1 MILHLSDDSI
11 FLDYTIDQFEAVAPG
26 QSIYLVSTSTPKKI
40 KNSNKIVACESNSD
54 QYKLIINRF
63 SDFDAIILHSLTT
76 EKAQIVNKASKN
88 VNFVWMMWGA
98 DGFYL
103 KEFHGKWYSEKTKK
117 IVSNPKEQTLKAKI
131 KKTLRNTKLYNLL
144 YLLRKGKSPSNIEKV
159 KAIKRI
165 QFLAPIIEEDFT
177 IIKEKFRL
185 KALKYLPYT
194 HGSIETLITD
204 IKKRNNIYMPK
215 ENRVLLGNSADP
227 SNNHI
232 DIFYRLKEL
241 NFVGEVICPLSYGND
256 GYKDKIIIEG
266 KRILGSSFI
275 PLVEFLPL
283 KQYQEIINSCNIVI
297 MNHYRQ
303 QAMGNINSAIWHGAK
318 VFLNQK
324 NPAYHSFNR
333 IGVKVLTIQEDFS
346 EISNSVVLMNN
357 KECITKNREALS
369 KYYSQ
374 DVVLNRTKE
383 LIKKIC

>member
-40 KNSNKIVACESNSD
+40 KNSNKIVACESNSEK
-54 QYKLIINRF
+54 YKLIINRL
-63 SDFDAIILHSLTT
+63 SDFDAIILHSLTI
-76 EKAQIVNKASKN
+76 EKAQMVNKASKN

-103 KEFHGKWYSEKTKK
+103 KEFDGRWYSEKTKK
-117 IVSNPKEQTLKAKI
+117 LVSNPKEQTLKAKI
-131 KKTLRNTKLYNLL
+131 KKTLRNTQLYNL
-144 YLLRKGKSPSNIEKV
+144 YYFLRKGKSPSNIEKV

-165 QFLAPIIEEDFT
+165 QFLAPVIKEDFT

-185 KALKYLPYT
+185 KAIEYLPYS

-204 IKKRNNIYMPK
+204 IEKRNNFYTPK
-215 ENRVLLGNSADP
+215 KNRILLGNSADP

-232 DIFYRLKEL
+232 DIFYHLKAL
-241 NFVGEVICPLSYGND
+241 NFVGEVICPLSYGHD
-256 GYKDKIIIEG
+256 AYKDKIIIEG

-283 KQYQEIINSCNIVI
+283 EQYQEIISSCNIVI

-303 QAMGNINSAIWHGAK
+303 QAMGNITSAIWFGAK

-324 NPAYHSFNR
+324 NPAYHFYNR
-333 IGVKVLTIQEDFS
+333 IGVKVLTIQEGLDELSKS
-346 EISNSVVLMNN
+346 EVLINTTDH
-357 KECITKNREALS
+357 IIKNRNIFSKNFSQEA
-369 KYYSQ
+369 
-374 DVVLNRTKE
+374 VLTRTKE
-383 LIKKIC
+383 LIETIC